1 MPRNRLIYFGVIVVA
16 ATALIWLGKTVLERV
31 ASEALVIAFAVGA
44 GMILAGLVVEAKRK
58 PVNGEGP
65 SD

>member
-44 GMILAGLVVEAKRK
+44 AMILAGMVVEAKRK
-58 PVNGEGP
+58 PGNGEGP
-65 SD
+65 ND